1 MSLQDSELA
10 TSREASVPVKTIRI
24 VETDRD
30 LLSRLKRYTG
40 VKGFN
45 TLCRW
50 AFCMS
55 LADPNPTSVDPLGT
69 MSNLEIDWDVFAG
82 QHKEVYW
89 AMLVQRVH
97 EDGLPSDDATHVRE
111 FYRHLHRGLGQL
123 ANLAQ
128 KPTIRHLIGRIA

>member
-1 MSLQDSELA
+1 M
-10 TSREASVPVKTIRI
+10 PVKTIRI

-30 LLSRLKRYTG
+30 LLARLKRNTG

-55 LADPNPTSVDPLGT
+55 LADPNPTSVDPLGA

-82 QHKEVYW
+82 GYQEVYW
-89 AMLVQRVH
+89 ALLVQRVY
-97 EDGLPSDDATHVRE
+97 EDGLDGGDETLVRE
-111 FYRHLHRGLGQL
+111 FYRHLHRGLGLL
-123 ANLAQ
+123 ANLSQ
-128 KPTIRHLIGRIA
+128 KPSIRQMTQLIA